1 MNLRMPAFRF
11 RVGEDF
17 LKKELFRKRWRQNRD
32 VISLTE
38 FPQTQIQMAGDCCIF
53 NFPRRTKNGR
63 KIFDA
68 FSEWSLRFQIPPA

>member
-38 FPQTQIQMAGDCCIF
+38 FPQTQIQLVGDCCIF
-53 NFPRRTKNGR
+53 NFLRRTKNGP
-63 KIFDA
+63 KTFDA
-68 FSEWSLRFQIPPA
+68 FSE